1 MDEEG
6 RKKIIL
12 LDLKTNGESS
22 ITDVSRRIKMSQTTV
37 SKYLRELKNENKLA
51 FRDVPP
57 IKYYKLIE

>member
-12 LDLKTNGESS
+12 QDLQKNGESS
-22 ITDVSRRIKMSQTTV
+22 ITDVSRRIKMSQSTV
-37 SKYLRELKNENKLA
+37 SKYLRELKNENIVM

-57 IKYYKLIE
+57 IKYYKLRE